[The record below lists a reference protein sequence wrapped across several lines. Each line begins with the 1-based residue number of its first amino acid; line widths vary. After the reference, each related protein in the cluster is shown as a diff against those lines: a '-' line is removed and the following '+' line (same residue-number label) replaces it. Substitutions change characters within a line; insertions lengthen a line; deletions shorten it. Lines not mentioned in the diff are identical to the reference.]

1 MTTPPIWSIVAAVGL
16 AVVMV
21 QQVRVI
27 EAQKELADYKAQIT
41 QAALDAERAARK
53 AEADLVKKMDE
64 VRNEA
69 KKQAEQA
76 AADAAAADV
85 AADGLR
91 AQVAKLLASRTSC
104 PAATSQRSDA
114 TGELLAQVLS
124 EMERA
129 GAEMARAADANGI
142 AGAACQSFYK
152 K

>member
-1 MTTPPIWSIVAAVGL
+1 MTMPPLWSIMAALAVAVGL
-16 AVVMV
+16 A
-21 QQVRVI
+21 QQVRVLN
-27 EAQKELADYKAQIT
+27 AQKELADYKAQIA
-41 QAALDAERAARK
+41 QAALDAEQAARK
-53 AEADLVKKMDE
+53 AEAELVKKMDE

-69 KKQAEQA
+69 KKQVEHA